1 MSYKVEIVKK
11 AEKELKSI
19 DKNIALRIG
28 DSLLKLG
35 QKPHPRQST
44 KLKGTPFYRL
54 RIGDYRVIYAV
65 NNIDRKV
72 TVLSIGHRREV
83 YKGL

>member
-1 MSYKVEIVKK
+1 MTYKVEIVKK

-28 DSLLKLG
+28 NSLMKLG
-35 QKPHPRQST
+35 RTPHPRQSIR
-44 KLKGTPFYRL
+44 LKGTPFYRL
-54 RIGDYRVIYAV
+54 RIGDYRAIYTV
-65 NNIDRKV
+65 NNVDRKV